1 MPKRGTGEYTKVR
14 DWIWANGPIGKK
26 TVLAAFAGLS
36 SKTLSQYLHRLQA
49 RGLVLKDAQ
58 NRFRKPP
65 PGGPVSTGYTTAGL
79 QEAWP
84 AWGAV
89 PLLVKA
95 RYIKLGIGSRSW
107 DDEEPEAPPIRQR
120 VTSMVGSSQ

>member
-1 MPKRGTGEYTKVR
+1 MPKRGTGKYTKVR
-14 DWIWANGPIGKK
+14 DWICTNGPIGKK
-26 TVLAAFAGLS
+26 AVLAAFADSGLKA
-36 SKTLSQYLHRLQA
+36 KTLSQYLHAMQA
-49 RGLVLKDAQ
+49 RGLILKDAQ

-65 PGGPVSTGYTTAGL
+65 PGGSVPAGYTTAGL

-107 DDEEPEAPPIRQR
+107 DDD
-120 VTSMVGSSQ
+120 G